1 MATRHFRMTMGL
13 CQFLEVLLQVPITL
27 YFMTHAYFCFYHSIS
42 NLLIRRVRA
51 AFKHFGKKVEY
62 LSEALL
68 VFLLS
73 YITAYGETLTISH
86 FPYYDFM
93 DREKMYSVG
102 SLFYAMYFFVSFP
115 LFFRIDEEVRPS
127 RHFSLWRVV
136 IDSLGASMLV
146 TLLLD
151 FWRISFG
158 GITSV
163 VQESMPHLRVH
174 TNGCG

>member
-1 MATRHFRMTMGL
+1 M
-13 CQFLEVLLQVPITL
+13 QVPITL

-42 NLLIRRVRA
+42 NLLIRRVRT
-51 AFKHFGKKVEY
+51 AFQHVGKKVEY

-86 FPYYDFM
+86 FPYYDFL

-115 LFFRIDEEVRPS
+115 LFFRIDEEVHPS
-127 RHFSLWRVV
+127 KHFSLWRVV

-158 GITSV
+158 GIGSNTQHSL
-163 VQESMPHLRVH
+163 QWANRS
-174 TNGCG
+174 